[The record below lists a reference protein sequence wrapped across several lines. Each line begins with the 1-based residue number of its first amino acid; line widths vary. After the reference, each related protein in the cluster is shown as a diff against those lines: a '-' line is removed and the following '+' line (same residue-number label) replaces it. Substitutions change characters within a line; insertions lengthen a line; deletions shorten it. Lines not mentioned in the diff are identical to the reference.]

1 MIYRNDP
8 AELPVVDAPSY
19 WDSSEKDYRKVQN
32 LIRGLTPRITAGDED
47 DVTAGTLNSQPACGV
62 LTDGRVPKKID
73 YDEKK
78 WFKFARGQS
87 REVIFDLRHIST
99 VTGFRVVLMH
109 KAEGGVYY
117 PSEFTVALSE
127 DGKSWEKVFVNKQ
140 FYARDPDEILDYKK
154 DFGEKL
160 AARFVRFSFELDVWV
175 FIGQLEVYGTKVLQR
190 AARPLKP
197 TRPRRKK
204 ERRVDRWLM
213 PEDFM
218 GIRELL
224 LAYNCHPGREDQGRW
239 TVEQFLPYVGYYDRG
254 GRLCDYFFD
263 AYLFLPFAAF
273 PMRVPACN
281 ADLWRMYVDNTFATG
296 YNTDALDF
304 AFGETKRRLGDTS
317 DRRAKVFLSIL
328 YPFKIQTKFGDLCGD
343 GDFLDMS
350 KLKDRKKAI
359 KWLIDTQLALF
370 RSRNYQYSE
379 LCGFYWFEES
389 ILISDRDEKELIQWT
404 TDYVRSLGYKTI
416 WIPYYRAS
424 GYNKWWEYGVDYACM
439 QPNHSFRD
447 DGVDLIHSAA
457 EITKKYGMCVEMEIG
472 GTSEAYVAKYNDY
485 LRVGAETGFM
495 DSVHMYYQGGGP
507 GEFYEA
513 YRSADRTLNDVY
525 HNTYLFTQNRYRPEE
540 K

>member
-87 REVIFDLRHIST
+87 REVIFDLRHTST

-127 DGKSWEKVFVNKQ
+127 DGRSWEKVFVNKQ

-350 KLKDRKKAI
+350 KL
-359 KWLIDTQLALF
+359 
-370 RSRNYQYSE
+370 
-379 LCGFYWFEES
+379 
-389 ILISDRDEKELIQWT
+389 
-404 TDYVRSLGYKTI
+404 
-416 WIPYYRAS
+416 
-424 GYNKWWEYGVDYACM
+424 
-439 QPNHSFRD
+439 
-447 DGVDLIHSAA
+447 
-457 EITKKYGMCVEMEIG
+457 
-472 GTSEAYVAKYNDY
+472 
-485 LRVGAETGFM
+485 
-495 DSVHMYYQGGGP
+495 
-507 GEFYEA
+507 
-513 YRSADRTLNDVY
+513 
-525 HNTYLFTQNRYRPEE
+525 
-540 K
+540 

>member
-87 REVIFDLRHIST
+87 REVIFDLRHTST

-127 DGKSWEKVFVNKQ
+127 DGKNWEKVFVNKQ

-197 TRPRRKK
+197 TRPRR
-204 ERRVDRWLM
+204 
-213 PEDFM
+213 
-218 GIRELL
+218 
-224 LAYNCHPGREDQGRW
+224 
-239 TVEQFLPYVGYYDRG
+239 
-254 GRLCDYFFD
+254 
-263 AYLFLPFAAF
+263 
-273 PMRVPACN
+273 
-281 ADLWRMYVDNTFATG
+281 
-296 YNTDALDF
+296 
-304 AFGETKRRLGDTS
+304 
-317 DRRAKVFLSIL
+317 
-328 YPFKIQTKFGDLCGD
+328 
-343 GDFLDMS
+343 
-350 KLKDRKKAI
+350 
-359 KWLIDTQLALF
+359 
-370 RSRNYQYSE
+370 
-379 LCGFYWFEES
+379 
-389 ILISDRDEKELIQWT
+389 
-404 TDYVRSLGYKTI
+404 
-416 WIPYYRAS
+416 
-424 GYNKWWEYGVDYACM
+424 
-439 QPNHSFRD
+439 
-447 DGVDLIHSAA
+447 
-457 EITKKYGMCVEMEIG
+457 
-472 GTSEAYVAKYNDY
+472 
-485 LRVGAETGFM
+485 
-495 DSVHMYYQGGGP
+495 
-507 GEFYEA
+507 
-513 YRSADRTLNDVY
+513 
-525 HNTYLFTQNRYRPEE
+525 
-540 K
+540 

>member
-1 MIYRNDP
+1 MY
-8 AELPVVDAPSY
+8 
-19 WDSSEKDYRKVQN
+19 
-32 LIRGLTPRITAGDED
+32 TF
-47 DVTAGTLNSQPACGV
+47 
-62 LTDGRVPKKID
+62 
-73 YDEKK
+73 DEK
-78 WFKFARGQS
+78 FK
-87 REVIFDLRHIST
+87 
-99 VTGFRVVLMH
+99 
-109 KAEGGVYY
+109 KGV
-117 PSEFTVALSE
+117 
-127 DGKSWEKVFVNKQ
+127 
-140 FYARDPDEILDYKK
+140 
-154 DFGEKL
+154 
-160 AARFVRFSFELDVWV
+160 
-175 FIGQLEVYGTKVLQR
+175 
-190 AARPLKP
+190 
-197 TRPRRKK
+197 
-204 ERRVDRWLM
+204 
-213 PEDFM
+213 
-218 GIRELL
+218 
-224 LAYNCHPGREDQGRW
+224 
-239 TVEQFLPYVGYYDRG
+239 
-254 GRLCDYFFD
+254 
-263 AYLFLPFAAF
+263 
-273 PMRVPACN
+273 
-281 ADLWRMYVDNTFATG
+281 
-296 YNTDALDF
+296 
-304 AFGETKRRLGDTS
+304 
-317 DRRAKVFLSIL
+317 LSIL

-389 ILISDRDEKELIQWT
+389 ILISDRDEKEMIQWT

>member
-1 MIYRNDP
+1 MNAPERQALTVTELNTLAKEYLENLPLFRSVSVKGDLSNVTLHRTGHIYFSIKDEGAAVSAVMWRSDAASLGFTPENGQKVT
-8 AELPVVDAPSY
+8 AEGKVTLWVQRGQYTFNVRTMQ
-19 WDSSEKDYRKVQN
+19 KD
-32 LIRGLTPRITAGDED
+32 GAGD
-47 DVTAGTLNSQPACGV
+47 L
-62 LTDGRVPKKID
+62 
-73 YDEKK
+73 
-78 WFKFARGQS
+78 FAAF
-87 REVIFDLRHIST
+87 E
-99 VTGFRVVLMH
+99 
-109 KAEGGVYY
+109 
-117 PSEFTVALSE
+117 AL
-127 DGKSWEKVFVNKQ
+127 K
-140 FYARDPDEILDYKK
+140 R
-154 DFGEKL
+154 KL
-160 AARFVRFSFELDVWV
+160 AAEGLFDAS
-175 FIGQLEVYGTKVLQR
+175 
-190 AARPLKP
+190 
-197 TRPRRKK
+197 RKK
-204 ERRVDRWLM
+204 PLPKYPRTVGIITAPTGAAIRDMINVTGRRFPLAKILLYPTLVQGESAPPQMIEALQA
-213 PEDFM
+213 FN
-218 GIRELL
+218 REKKADVIIL
-224 LAYNCHPGREDQGRW
+224 G
-239 TVEQFLPYVGYYDRG
+239 RG
-254 GRLCDYFFD
+254 GGSAEDLWAFNDEALARAICASEIPVVSAVGHEVDYTIAD
-263 AYLFLPFAAF
+263 FAADLRA
-273 PMRVPACN
+273 PTPSAAAELVVP
-281 ADLWRMYVDNTFATG
+281 DR
-296 YNTDALDF
+296 
-304 AFGETKRRLGDTS
+304 GETKRRLGDTS

-389 ILISDRDEKELIQWT
+389 ILISDRDEKEMIQWT